1 MIHQKHDDNRKL
13 NMKGKLT
20 LLLMMMSTWLVAQES
35 TGGRMTLE
43 QCIDYA
49 LANNVNAKNA
59 ALDREIANAK
69 VKETVGIGLPQ
80 VSGTVTAQQSP
91 TQQRFFTTYY
101 TPDPDEGGISFID
114 PDVAQEVGIGE
125 GEVVAAENFFQL
137 KGMGDASL
145 SINQLIFNGSYFVG
159 LQAAKTYKDLAVKQA
174 SQTKEQVILG
184 VTKAFYNVLI
194 TQERLELVE
203 SNLKRLDTLF
213 RNTKAMQENGFAE
226 KIDVDR
232 LKVQLNNLK
241 VGKQDLE
248 SLNDISMKLLKFQMS
263 YPFQQMLIIDGSLEE
278 AALTNVEVPLDSFN
292 YAKRPDYQVMQVNYE
307 LQKLNIKN
315 KYAEAIPTL
324 AAYANLGYSTQSPTF
339 GAIFK
344 TESGFEDT
352 ETARGTYGPDKW
364 YGYSSIGLRLSWNLF
379 TGLQRNFQIQQE
391 KLTLEKLENG
401 FESLEQ
407 SIDMEIYQSQQNLK
421 NAISKLEVQRE
432 SMDLATSI
440 FDITEI
446 KYQEGVGSNLE
457 VVEADNSLKEAQTNY
472 YSALYDAIIAQLEL
486 KKALGTLY
494 NEQ

>member
-20 LLLMMMSTWLVAQES
+20 LLLMMMSTWLLAQES
-35 TGGRMTLE
+35 AGGQMTLQ

-49 LANNVNAKNA
+49 LSNNVNAKNA
-59 ALDREIANAK
+59 ALDREIANAR

-80 VSGTVTAQQSP
+80 ISGTVTAQQSP
-91 TQQRFFTTYY
+91 TQQRFFTQY
-101 TPDPDEGGISFID
+101 TAGGQSFFID
-114 PDVAQEVGIGE
+114 DATAAQLGMEDGDVA
-125 GEVVAAENFFQL
+125 ALENIFAL
-137 KGMGDASL
+137 KGNGDANL
-145 SINQLIFNGSYFVG
+145 SINQLVFNGSYFVG

-213 RNTKAMQENGFAE
+213 RNTTAMQENGFAE

-232 LKVQLNNLK
+232 LKVQLNNLR

-263 YPFQQMLIIDGSLEE
+263 YPFEQTLIIDGSLEE
-278 AALTNVEVPLDSFN
+278 AALSNAQAPLDSFN

-315 KYAEAIPTL
+315 KYAEAIPSL
-324 AAYANLGYSTQSPTF
+324 SAFASLGYNTQSPGFGGIFSTEATF
-339 GAIFK
+339 EGNDQI
-344 TESGFEDT
+344 
-352 ETARGTYGPDKW
+352 GPDKW
-364 YGYSSIGLRLSWNLF
+364 YGYSTIGLRLSWNLF

-440 FDITEI
+440 FDITQI